1 MRIRTTASTPSP
13 ARRRCHPVLIHHIL
27 LPAPT
32 GRGRYWHPPSTRGSS
47 LEHFNVQGRRSHQV
61 LLHIRQKSFK
71 WSGRNAYLMACG
83 AGRINLFH
91 HHLFYLSELSLA
103 VPSMNPLQSTTP
115 LSPSQKCVLQ
125 NDTQLMSVQE
135 TLEKNGFKRLLT
147 GSFFI
152 SHLDPS
158 LHIQTSAVFNYLMP
172 KVVSWGR
179 CNPAPFKLS
188 KIVLWTAKFG
198 INLKKHSKH
207 ETLILAC
214 FQHLE
219 LLVHG

>member
-13 ARRRCHPVLIHHIL
+13 ARRRCHPDLIHHIL

-135 TLEKNGFKRLLT
+135 TLEKNGSKGFWLDLFSFLIWIQVCTFRHLLSLT
-147 GSFFI
+147 ISCQRSFLEADATL
-152 SHLDPS
+152 HLLS
-158 LHIQTSAVFNYLMP
+158 SV
-172 KVVSWGR
+172 
-179 CNPAPFKLS
+179 KLCCGPQS
-188 KIVLWTAKFG
+188 
-198 INLKKHSKH
+198 
-207 ETLILAC
+207 
-214 FQHLE
+214 LE
-219 LLVHG
+219 LT